1 MKLINGKSRTIAE
14 RQLRQVGKLSL
25 EEQAYIA
32 ARIIVRLKDA
42 ASRSG
47 SERSFIA
54 SEALE
59 LFEYLTDI

>member
-1 MKLINGKSRTIAE
+1 MKTINGKSRTIAE

-32 ARIIVRLKDA
+32 ARIIERLKDA
-42 ASRSG
+42 VSRSG

-54 SEALE
+54 DEALE
-59 LFEYLTDI
+59 MFEYLTDI